1 MAPNKFENNI
11 KKTLEERQIQPSSNA
26 WNQLSESLD
35 KQDKKSSNTYIWFIG
50 IAASIIG
57 LLFVVNTFQPF
68 QEIEKTSNP
77 VVVETSSENN
87 LEIDSKVETP
97 KMVTSSDKEN
107 SSLVEGLA
115 TKSSANYQTSKRQK
129 VSAKRYAAVDKDES
143 REVTSNNTSDVEKT
157 SEEAKQIINNQA
169 TENMIVQN
177 ETANRIIDSDLNLEV
192 EALLKQATS
201 KVSSVSG
208 SEETNY
214 TINPN
219 NLLEDVE
226 MDLEKSF
233 RDKVFETIKTNFTI
247 VKTAVA
253 NRNN

>member
-107 SSLVEGLA
+107 SSLVEDLA
-115 TKSSANYQTSKRQK
+115 TKSSAKNQTLKRQK

-177 ETANRIIDSDLNLEV
+177 ETANGIIDSDLNLEV

-208 SEETNY
+208 SDETNY

-253 NRNN
+253 DRNN

>member
-107 SSLVEGLA
+107 SSLVEDLA

-129 VSAKRYAAVDKDES
+129 VSAKRYAAVDKDEW
-143 REVTSNNTSDVEKT
+143 REVISNNTSDVEKT

-177 ETANRIIDSDLNLEV
+177 ETANGIIDSDLDLEV

-208 SEETNY
+208 SDETNY

-253 NRNN
+253 DRNN

>member
-1 MAPNKFENNI
+1 MAPNKFEYNI

-35 KQDKKSSNTYIWFIG
+35 KQNKKSSNTYIWFMG

-68 QEIEKTSNP
+68 QEIENTSNP

-87 LEIDSKVETP
+87 LEIDSKVETT
-97 KMVTSSDKEN
+97 KMVTISEREN
-107 SSLVEGLA
+107 KSLDEDLA
-115 TKSSANYQTSKRQK
+115 TDIPTNNQTSKRQK
-129 VSAKRYAAVDKDES
+129 VSAKRYASVDKNEA
-143 REVTSNNTSDVEKT
+143 REVTSNNTNVVEKI
-157 SEEAKQIINNQA
+157 SNKSKQIINNN
-169 TENMIVQN
+169 TSENTIAQSEVSNVIV
-177 ETANRIIDSDLNLEV
+177 DSDLNSEV
-192 EALLKQATS
+192 DALLKQATS

-208 SEETNY
+208 SEETDYN
-214 TINPN
+214 INPN

-253 NRNN
+253 DRNN

>member
-26 WNQLSESLD
+26 WNQLSDSLD
-35 KQDKKSSNTYIWFIG
+35 KQNKKSSNTYIWFMG

-68 QEIEKTSNP
+68 QEIENTSNP

-87 LEIDSKVETP
+87 LEIDSKVETT
-97 KMVTSSDKEN
+97 KMVTISEEEN
-107 SSLVEGLA
+107 KSLVENLA
-115 TKSSANYQTSKRQK
+115 TDIPTNNQTSKRQK
-129 VSAKRYAAVDKDES
+129 VSAKRYTSVDKNEA
-143 REVTSNNTSDVEKT
+143 REMTTNNTNVVEKI
-157 SEEAKQIINNQA
+157 SNKSKQIINNN
-169 TENMIVQN
+169 TSENTIAQSEVSNVIV
-177 ETANRIIDSDLNLEV
+177 DSDLNSEV
-192 EALLKQATS
+192 DALLKQATS

-208 SEETNY
+208 SEETDYN
-214 TINPN
+214 INPN

-253 NRNN
+253 DRNN